1 MNPWL
6 YLLLLGLAV
15 GSAIAL
21 LMGVVGG
28 MRPGE
33 FRERLIAS
41 ALHTY
46 THEGFSI
53 PGVSRGPLAGL
64 VLWLLRYD
72 GADAPRLG
80 RPWRRLTLFT
90 STS

>member
-6 YLLLLGLAV
+6 FLLVVGLGAGAAILA
-15 GSAIAL
+15 
-21 LMGVVGG
+21 LMAVLGG

-41 ALHTY
+41 ALDTY
-46 THEGFSI
+46 THDGFSI
-53 PGVSRGPLAGL
+53 PGVRRGPLVAL

-72 GADAPRLG
+72 GVDAPRLR
-80 RPWRRLTLFT
+80 RPRSRLTLFT
-90 STS
+90 STY